1 MAALGKIRKHG
12 VLLVT
17 AIAIALFLFVA
28 GDLIRGGE
36 TLFHKNQQNVAEIAG
51 EAVSIQEYQK
61 MFDELQ
67 DYYEIVNGTSVSGED
82 DLNRIK
88 DEAWQTYVQNTLIA
102 KECEELGITVT
113 DAEVAEII
121 KNGQSQLLQ
130 VPLFM
135 NRQSGRYDYSIVQ
148 TFLNEYKTLKEA
160 GNVPEQYEKYY
171 TYYMFAQKQ
180 IRNQYLTQKYQV
192 LLSQIMLSNPV
203 EAKQSFADRTNET
216 EVILA
221 SLNLSKIADDKVTVT
236 DDEIN
241 SKYKEDKEK
250 YRQVI
255 ETRDIKYIDVAVT
268 PSEQDKKDA
277 EQAINESYTKL
288 AAATTNTAAGNVCR
302 QATSLLNF
310 NDLLKKKDAYP
321 QMIADLLDS
330 TAVGT
335 TTLPK
340 YDAMTNTYY
349 TFKILDKQTQADSV
363 LYRQLAVTGA
373 DEAASKASADSIVNA
388 LNGGAS
394 YADIA
399 KKYNQK
405 SDSAWISTSQYQNGN
420 YQADDITMLK
430 TIYSLQ
436 PNEVKSIKLTNGYNI
451 VVQVLDRKGAV
462 EKYNVAAIVKTLNFS
477 DATYNAA
484 CNKFNSFL
492 AQNNTKE
499 KIEANAEKSG
509 YNVLSY
515 PDVTSNGHNIA
526 GIHGTREALKWLFD
540 DADKGDVSQ
549 LYECGD
555 NDHLL
560 IVMLDEINPKGY
572 RPLSKVSADIKSQ
585 LVNEKKVGMLAEQL
599 KGVKSVAEAKSKG
612 AEVDTVNHISFANPT
627 FVRATASSEPVVSAA
642 ASKATKGAFV
652 GPVKGNGGAYVM
664 QVVNKS
670 KTSEKFDAKQEQEQN
685 AQVYFRAVAQTAIN
699 TLYLKANVTD
709 NRYKFF

>member
-102 KECEELGITVT
+102 KECEEMGITVT

-250 YRQVI
+250 YQQVI

-288 AAATTNTAAGNVCR
+288 TAATTNTAAGNVCR

-515 PDVTSNGHNIA
+515 TDVTSNGHNIA

>member
-148 TFLNEYKTLKEA
+148 TFLNEYKTLKES

-250 YRQVI
+250 YQQVI
-255 ETRDIKYIDVAVT
+255 ETRDIKYIDFAVT

-288 AAATTNTAAGNVCR
+288 AAAATNTAAGNVCR

-399 KKYNQK
+399 KKYNQR

-515 PDVTSNGHNIA
+515 PDVTSNSHNIA

-560 IVMLDEINPKGY
+560 IVMLDEVNPKGY
-572 RPLSKVSADIKSQ
+572 RPLSKVSPDIKSQ

>member
-250 YRQVI
+250 YQQVI

-451 VVQVLDRKGAV
+451 VVQVLDRKGTV

-499 KIEANAEKSG
+499 KIEANAEKNG

-515 PDVTSNGHNIA
+515 PDATSNSHNIA

-540 DADKGDVSQ
+540 DADKSDVSQ

-560 IVMLDEINPKGY
+560 IVMLDEVNPKGY

-670 KTSEKFDAKQEQEQN
+670 KTSEKFDDKQEQEQN

>member
-1 MAALGKIRKHG
+1 M
-12 VLLVT
+12 T

-148 TFLNEYKTLKEA
+148 TFLNEYKTLKES

-250 YRQVI
+250 YQQVI

-288 AAATTNTAAGNVCR
+288 AAAATNTAAGNVCR

-399 KKYNQK
+399 KKYNQR

-515 PDVTSNGHNIA
+515 PDVTSNSHNIA

-540 DADKGDVSQ
+540 DADKSDVSQ

-560 IVMLDEINPKGY
+560 IVMLDEVNPKGY
-572 RPLSKVSADIKSQ
+572 RPLSKVSPDIKSQ

>member
-148 TFLNEYKTLKEA
+148 TFLNEYKTLKES

-192 LLSQIMLSNPV
+192 LLSQVMLSNPV

-250 YRQVI
+250 YQQVI

-288 AAATTNTAAGNVCR
+288 AAAATNTAAGNVCR

-399 KKYNQK
+399 KKYNQR

-515 PDVTSNGHNIA
+515 PDVTSNSHNIA

-560 IVMLDEINPKGY
+560 IVMLDEVNPKGY
-572 RPLSKVSADIKSQ
+572 RPLSKVSPDIKSQ

>member
-148 TFLNEYKTLKEA
+148 TFLNEYKTLKES

-250 YRQVI
+250 YQQVI

-288 AAATTNTAAGNVCR
+288 AAAATNTAAGNVCR

-399 KKYNQK
+399 KKYNQR

-515 PDVTSNGHNIA
+515 PDVTSNSHNIA

-560 IVMLDEINPKGY
+560 IVMLDEVNPKGY
-572 RPLSKVSADIKSQ
+572 RPLSKVSPDIKSQ

-699 TLYLKANVTD
+699 TLYLKANITD

>member
-51 EAVSIQEYQK
+51 KAVSIQEYQK

-148 TFLNEYKTLKEA
+148 AFLNEYKTLKES

-192 LLSQIMLSNPV
+192 LLSQIVLSNPV
-203 EAKQSFADRTNET
+203 EAKQSYADRTNET
-216 EVILA
+216 EVLLA
-221 SLNLSKIADDKVTVT
+221 SLNLSKIADDKVTIT

-250 YRQVI
+250 YQQVI

-277 EQAINESYTKL
+277 EQSINESYTKL
-288 AAATTNTAAGNVCR
+288 AAATTNTASGNVCR

-420 YQADDITMLK
+420 YQTDDITMLK

-436 PNEVKSIKLTNGYNI
+436 PNEVKAIELTNGYNI
-451 VVQVLDRKGAV
+451 VVQVLERKGTV

-515 PDVTSNGHNIA
+515 PDVTSNSHNIA
-526 GIHGTREALKWLFD
+526 GIHGTREVLKWLFD

-560 IVMLDEINPKGY
+560 IVMLDEVNPKGY

-585 LVNEKKVGMLAEQL
+585 LVNEKKVEMLAEQL
-599 KGVKSVAEAKSKG
+599 KGVKSIADAKSKG

-627 FVRATASSEPVVSAA
+627 FVRATASSEAVVSAA

-670 KTSEKFDAKQEQEQN
+670 KTSEKFDAKQEEEQN

>member
-148 TFLNEYKTLKEA
+148 TFLNEYKTLKES

-250 YRQVI
+250 YQQMI

-288 AAATTNTAAGNVCR
+288 AAAATNTAAGNVCR

-394 YADIA
+394 YSDIA
-399 KKYNQK
+399 KKYNQR

-515 PDVTSNGHNIA
+515 PDVTSNSHNIA

-560 IVMLDEINPKGY
+560 IVMLDEVNPKGY
-572 RPLSKVSADIKSQ
+572 RPLSKVSPDIKSQ

>member
-113 DAEVAEII
+113 DSEVAEII

-250 YRQVI
+250 YQQVI

-405 SDSAWISTSQYQNGN
+405 SDSTWISTSQYQNGN

-451 VVQVLDRKGAV
+451 VVQVLGRKGAV

-515 PDVTSNGHNIA
+515 PDVTSNSHNIA

-560 IVMLDEINPKGY
+560 IVMLDEVNPKGY

-670 KTSEKFDAKQEQEQN
+670 KTSEKFDDKQEQEQN

>member
-12 VLLVT
+12 VLLVA

-61 MFDELQ
+61 LFDELQ
-67 DYYEIVNGTSVSGED
+67 SYYETINGTPVSGED

-148 TFLNEYKTLKEA
+148 SFLSEYQTLKQS
-160 GNVPEQYEKYY
+160 GNVPEQYEKVYA
-171 TYYMFAQKQ
+171 YYMFAQKQ
-180 IRNQYLTQKYQV
+180 VRNQYLTQKYQV
-192 LLSQIMLSNPV
+192 LLSQLMLSNPV
-203 EAKQSFADRTNET
+203 EAKESFASRADET
-216 EVILA
+216 DAIVA
-221 SLNLSKIADDKVTVT
+221 SLNLSTIADDKVSVT
-236 DDEIN
+236 DDEVKA
-241 SKYKEDKEK
+241 KYKEDKEK
-250 YRQVI
+250 YLQVV
-255 ETRDIKYIDVAVT
+255 ETRDIKYIDVTVV

-277 EQAINESYTKL
+277 EKAINESYTKL

-302 QATSLLNF
+302 QSTSLLNYS
-310 NDLLKKKDAYP
+310 DLLKKKDAYP
-321 QMIADLLDS
+321 EMIANLLDS

-349 TFKILDKQTQADSV
+349 TFKVLDKQLQADSV
-363 LYRQLAVTGA
+363 LYRQLAVVGA
-373 DEAASKASADSIVNA
+373 DEVASKASADSIVNA
-388 LNGGAS
+388 LKGGAA

-399 KKYNQK
+399 KKYNQR
-405 SDSAWISTSQYQNGN
+405 SDSAWITTAQYQNGN
-420 YQADDITMLK
+420 YQADDVTMIK

-436 PNEVKSIKLTNGYNI
+436 PNEVKAIKLTNGYKL

-462 EKYNVAAIVKTLNFS
+462 EKYNVAAVVKTLNFS

-484 CNKFNSFL
+484 NYKLTSFL
-492 AQNNTKE
+492 AANNTKE
-499 KIEANAEKSG
+499 KIEANAEKNG

-515 PDVTSNGHNIA
+515 PDVTSAGHNIA
-526 GIHGTREALKWLFD
+526 GVHGTREALKWLFD
-540 DADKGDVSQ
+540 EADKGDVSQ

-555 NDHLL
+555 NDHMLV
-560 IVMLDEINPKGY
+560 VMLDEVNPKGY
-572 RPLSKVSADIKSQ
+572 RPYDKVASDIKSQ
-585 LVNEKKVGMLAEQL
+585 LIKEKKVDMLAEQL
-599 KGVKSVAEAKSKG
+599 KDVKSIAEAKAKG
-612 AEVDTVNHISFANPT
+612 AQVDTVNHIAFANPT
-627 FVRATASSEPVVSAA
+627 FVRATVSSEPAVSAV
-642 ASKATKGAFV
+642 ASKSAKGAFV
-652 GPVKGNGGAYVM
+652 GPVKGKGGAYVM

-670 KTSEKFDAKQEQEQN
+670 KTSEKYDAKQEMEQD
-685 AQVYFRAVAQTAIN
+685 AQTYFRAVAQTVIN
-699 TLYLKANVTD
+699 TLYMKADVTD

>member
-148 TFLNEYKTLKEA
+148 TFLNEYKTLKES

-250 YRQVI
+250 YQQVI

-288 AAATTNTAAGNVCR
+288 AAAATNTAAGNVCR

-399 KKYNQK
+399 KKYNQR

-515 PDVTSNGHNIA
+515 PDVTSNSHNIA

-560 IVMLDEINPKGY
+560 IVMLDEVNPKGY
-572 RPLSKVSADIKSQ
+572 RPLSKVSPDIKSQ

>member
-113 DAEVAEII
+113 DSEVAEII

-250 YRQVI
+250 YQQVI

-451 VVQVLDRKGAV
+451 VVQVLDRKGTV

-499 KIEANAEKSG
+499 KIEANAEKNG

-515 PDVTSNGHNIA
+515 PDVTSNSHNIA

-540 DADKGDVSQ
+540 DADKSDVSQ

-560 IVMLDEINPKGY
+560 IVMLDEVNPKGY

-670 KTSEKFDAKQEQEQN
+670 KTSEKFDDKQEQEQN

>member
-1 MAALGKIRKHG
+1 M
-12 VLLVT
+12 T

-148 TFLNEYKTLKEA
+148 TFLNEYKTLKES

-250 YRQVI
+250 YQQMI

-288 AAATTNTAAGNVCR
+288 AAAATNTAAGNVCR

-399 KKYNQK
+399 KKYNQR

-515 PDVTSNGHNIA
+515 PDVTSNSHNIA

-560 IVMLDEINPKGY
+560 IVMLDEVNPKGY
-572 RPLSKVSADIKSQ
+572 RPLSKVSPDIKSQ

>member
-113 DAEVAEII
+113 DSEVAEII

-250 YRQVI
+250 YQQVI

-420 YQADDITMLK
+420 YQTDDITMLK

-477 DATYNAA
+477 DATYNTA

-499 KIEANAEKSG
+499 KIEANAEKNG

-515 PDVTSNGHNIA
+515 PDVTSNSHNIA

-560 IVMLDEINPKGY
+560 IVMLDEVNPKGY

>member
-148 TFLNEYKTLKEA
+148 TFLNEYKTLKES

-250 YRQVI
+250 YQQMI

-288 AAATTNTAAGNVCR
+288 AAAATNTAAGNVCR

-399 KKYNQK
+399 KKYNQR

-515 PDVTSNGHNIA
+515 PDVTSNSHNIA

-560 IVMLDEINPKGY
+560 IVMLDEVNPKGY
-572 RPLSKVSADIKSQ
+572 RPLSKVSPDIKSQ

>member
-250 YRQVI
+250 YQQVI

-288 AAATTNTAAGNVCR
+288 AAAATNTAAGNVCR

-399 KKYNQK
+399 KKYNQR

-515 PDVTSNGHNIA
+515 PDVTSNSHNIA

-540 DADKGDVSQ
+540 DADKSDVSQ

-560 IVMLDEINPKGY
+560 IVMLDEVNPKGY
-572 RPLSKVSADIKSQ
+572 RPLSKVSPDIKSQ

>member
-250 YRQVI
+250 YQQVI

-363 LYRQLAVTGA
+363 LYRQLAVTGT

-451 VVQVLDRKGAV
+451 VVQVLDRKGTV

-477 DATYNAA
+477 DATYNTA

-499 KIEANAEKSG
+499 KIEANAEKNG

-515 PDVTSNGHNIA
+515 PDVTSNSHNIA

-560 IVMLDEINPKGY
+560 IVMLDEVNPKGY

-670 KTSEKFDAKQEQEQN
+670 KTSEKFDDKQEQEQN

>member
-250 YRQVI
+250 YQQVI

-277 EQAINESYTKL
+277 EQSINESYTKL
-288 AAATTNTAAGNVCR
+288 AAAATNTAAGNVCR

-340 YDAMTNTYY
+340 YDAMTNSYY

-399 KKYNQK
+399 KKYNQR

-515 PDVTSNGHNIA
+515 PDVTSNSHNIA

-560 IVMLDEINPKGY
+560 IVMLDEVNPKGY
-572 RPLSKVSADIKSQ
+572 RPLSKVSPDIKSQ

>member
-250 YRQVI
+250 YQQVI

-363 LYRQLAVTGA
+363 LYRQLAVTGT

-451 VVQVLDRKGAV
+451 VVQVLDRKGTV

-477 DATYNAA
+477 DATYNTA

-499 KIEANAEKSG
+499 KIEANAEKNG

-515 PDVTSNGHNIA
+515 PDATSNSHNIA

-560 IVMLDEINPKGY
+560 IVMLDEVNPKGY

-670 KTSEKFDAKQEQEQN
+670 KTSEKFDDKQEQEQN